1 MSGVAA
7 RTAAAGAEAAI
18 VTDVAEADKADKA
31 DKADTSKPRENNPA
45 DIALSAKDISALVS
59 RRLTILGHLVLLET
73 AVLLSTPWWQPHP
86 LGVVVGIA
94 LVITLGFAYFSG
106 ARSLRLLRLKWLG
119 PDQAVAGE
127 DTLIT
132 FHACHPDGCAGVVL
146 DSETGIRG
154 ARQILSRLGDL
165 NAGGVK
171 IQWETRFSRRG
182 WQRIPSI
189 DALMTSPFGLI
200 ATRRTVAS
208 GQDILILPGRGL
220 LRRELRRRL
229 DPWMEQMATGVD
241 AGDEEIA
248 RLRSYRPGD
257 PPRRVHWRAS
267 ARARQLL
274 VAERHAPTARALAL
288 VLDTSQSSG
297 LSPKKLDR
305 LVAIAASFVDHL
317 LRRGWQVTLHGPF
330 APTGISGD
338 RRVLLETLALLTRDT
353 GDTPLESCIPRGRA
367 AIVISVEPPEVSN
380 CRPQPML
387 LSLSECEQLVRLP
400 RRLGV

>member
-1 MSGVAA
+1 MSDVAA
-7 RTAAAGAEAAI
+7 RSAAAAAVAAEAAE
-18 VTDVAEADKADKA
+18 VAPSKALA
-31 DKADTSKPRENNPA
+31 CNAADTA
-45 DIALSAKDISALVS
+45 TLSSQTPVIS
-59 RRLTILGHLVLLET
+59 RRLTTLGRLVVIET
-73 AVLLSTPWWQPHP
+73 VVLLSTPWWQPHP

-94 LVITLGFAYFSG
+94 LVITLGLGFLSG
-106 ARSLRLLRLKWLG
+106 ARSLRHLRLNWIG
-119 PDQAVAGE
+119 PEQAVAGE
-127 DTLIT
+127 DTLVT
-132 FHACHPDGCAGVVL
+132 FHATHPHGCAGVVL
-146 DSETGIRG
+146 DSATGIRG
-154 ARQILSRLGDL
+154 GRHIISRLGDL
-165 NAGGVK
+165 NPVGVK
-171 IQWETRFSRRG
+171 VQWETRFPRRG
-182 WQRIPSI
+182 WQRLPSI
-189 DALMTSPFGLI
+189 DALMTYPFGLI
-200 ATRRTVAS
+200 ETRCTVAS
-208 GQDILILPGRGL
+208 GQDILVLPGRGL

-229 DPWMEQMATGVD
+229 DPWMEQMASGED

-267 ARARQLL
+267 ARARHLL

-297 LSPKKLDR
+297 LSPRKLDR

-317 LRRGWQVTLHGPF
+317 LRRGWQVALHGPF

-353 GDTPLESCIPRGRA
+353 GDTTLESCIPRGRA
-367 AIVISVEPPEVSN
+367 AIVISVEPPDVRD